1 MAMEVNW
8 LGGIIGGGLIGL
20 SAVLLLFFNG
30 RITGISGIVG
40 NLILNRPFLEGLWRL
55 MFVIGLLVGAGLY
68 VAVNGDLRVEVQA
81 NSSMLFA
88 AGLLV
93 GVGSRLGSGCTSGHG
108 VCGIARLSKRSIV
121 ATLVFISI
129 AMLVVYIMKMLAL

>member
-1 MAMEVNW
+1 MEANW

-20 SAVLLLFFNG
+20 SAVLLLLFNG
-30 RITGISGIVG
+30 RIAGISGIVG
-40 NLILNRPFLEGLWRL
+40 NLVSNMPSRDVLWRM
-55 MFVIGLLVGAGLY
+55 MFIVGLLLGAGIY
-68 VAVNGDLRVEVQA
+68 VAIQGHLVIQMQA
-81 NSSMLFA
+81 SRSMLIV
-88 AGLLV
+88 AGLLI

-129 AMLVVYIMKMLAL
+129 AMLVVFVMNRIGI